1 MPDRGKG
8 RAEIL
13 RAGTFKRC
21 FLEFLFRSLTSLQQG
36 APHMCIVVKSSYFYG
51 QGLVNSTAKFKE
63 SGRKNGHLATLVPTP
78 YTSPA
83 PPNHHAPPHHHPA
96 PSRPPSPSP
105 SLGLGKVRHEPFMT
119 GTRQYPAHTHT
130 HPHTHTDLFSLFMPL
145 PSAQIAMSLQ
155 YFNSNIRKISASTD
169 ADADADADLK
179 NHADIRGCGCGFGYP
194 VHL

>member
-130 HPHTHTDLFSLFMPL
+130 PTHPHRLILLVYASPL
-145 PSAQIAMSLQ
+145 
-155 YFNSNIRKISASTD
+155 ST
-169 ADADADADLK
+169 
-179 NHADIRGCGCGFGYP
+179 NRYVSTVF
-194 VHL
+194 